1 MVPHARKFSD
11 PVGKLPCLVGV
22 FLRGPWAYIKFMK
35 VLNPYRDRF
44 RLTNHFF
51 TGFFALSWLL
61 LSSKSL
67 EVEDGFLTGDLQK
80 SAACSLSGTCQL
92 LLPTTN
98 VATSGTCHVV
108 CKWNGTHMGPVVTDS
123 CFYPSC
129 IAFSCDPQ
137 CCTWDQ
143 HSLSIDIL
151 SVSCCRISPC
161 LWRLMINGSCER
173 SHQNVSFD
181 SKNLS

>member
-1 MVPHARKFSD
+1 MSHAWVAFCLLRVVPRARKFSD

-44 RLTNHFF
+44 QLTNHFF

-67 EVEDGFLTGDLQK
+67 EVKDGFLTGNLQK

-123 CFYPSC
+123 DSGSEKVQR
-129 IAFSCDPQ
+129 AGEKSMSSHFS
-137 CCTWDQ
+137 
-143 HSLSIDIL
+143 SGLI
-151 SVSCCRISPC
+151 
-161 LWRLMINGSCER
+161 
-173 SHQNVSFD
+173 
-181 SKNLS
+181 